1 MNIKVVSCFLVL
13 IIVMSSSF
21 VSIIA
26 NESES
31 TGSVEGQPEDYASST
46 AEDFIGAYGI
56 HAAYSVGISSAI
68 WNESP
73 E

>member
-31 TGSVEGQPEDYASST
+31 TGSVEG
-46 AEDFIGAYGI
+46 
-56 HAAYSVGISSAI
+56 
-68 WNESP
+68 
-73 E
+73 